1 MLTEYAGPWNPM
13 PRVGLSLV
21 PSLSRVPPAVLIVE
35 DEALVR
41 ALGVGLF
48 ADAGFRPIEAADSDE
63 ALEILGANAEVQL
76 LFTDVNLPGSID
88 GLALARQVCDR
99 WPHIGI
105 IFRFRTFGA
114 ATPRVPGRLPLP
126 PQALDSDLVVS
137 HARELTAA
145 KRSSSFPQPAASL
158 QTWRKCTDTVVPW
171 GPLGTATRASSCWAN
186 ALTMLVP
193 SPPFARAKSLDGFPT
208 PLSAIESRQFVPAT
222 S

>member
-1 MLTEYAGPWNPM
+1 MLTEYAGPRNPM
-13 PRVGLSLV
+13 PRVGLPLV

-105 IFRFRTFGA
+105 IFVSGRSAPQLHEFPAGCRFHRK
-114 ATPRVPGRLPLP
+114 PY
-126 PQALDSDLVVS
+126 DSDLVVS

-145 KRSSSFPQPAASL
+145 KRSPSSPQPAASL
-158 QTWRKCTDTVVPW
+158 QKWR
-171 GPLGTATRASSCWAN
+171 
-186 ALTMLVP
+186 
-193 SPPFARAKSLDGFPT
+193 
-208 PLSAIESRQFVPAT
+208 E
-222 S
+222 

>member
-1 MLTEYAGPWNPM
+1 MLTEYAGPWNPV
-13 PRVGLSLV
+13 PRAGPPSV
-21 PSLSRVPPAVLIVE
+21 PSLSRVPAPVLIVE

-105 IFRFRTFGA
+105 IFVSGRSAPQLHEFPAGCRFHRK
-114 ATPRVPGRLPLP
+114 PY
-126 PQALDSDLVVS
+126 DWDLVVS

-145 KRSSSFPQPAASL
+145 KRSPSSAQPAASS
-158 QTWRKCTDTVVPW
+158 QKWR
-171 GPLGTATRASSCWAN
+171 
-186 ALTMLVP
+186 
-193 SPPFARAKSLDGFPT
+193 
-208 PLSAIESRQFVPAT
+208 E
-222 S
+222 